1 MVRFLLVFALFALV
15 LLIWSFF
22 DVLQCQVPQTG
33 SRARWI
39 AVVLLLPIVGPLLWI
54 YYGRPRAPKR
64 RFRRGSGPDDDQDFL
79 RNL

>member
-1 MVRFLLVFALFALV
+1 VVRFLLVFALFALV

-22 DVLQCQVPQTG
+22 DVLQCQVPQIG